1 MTPALRVLRS
11 ELRKL
16 LTTRLWWG
24 LLVGLLGASVVGVVA
39 TAALA
44 GRTLEGGTAAVPP
57 LTDPAT
63 VRAVYGAGVQ
73 TAYLCALALGVI
85 AMAGEFRHRTITAT
99 LLGEPRRGRLV
110 VAKGLALFVVA
121 LGYGLANAVVSVGVG
136 AGVITVRGASPLLTG
151 EGVPRAVALGVLA
164 VALWALIGFG
174 VGTLVRN
181 QVLALF
187 AAIGVASLA
196 DPLLGLLLNVVGA
209 GDAARFLPS
218 QATAA
223 LLSPAST
230 AAGVTSAYLPWWG
243 GALVLLGYA
252 AVSAALG
259 AAVTLRRDVT

>member
-1 MTPALRVLRS
+1 MTATVRVVRA

-24 LLVGLLGASVVGVVA
+24 LLVGLLVASVVGVLA
-39 TAALA
+39 TASLA
-44 GRTLEGGTAAVPP
+44 GRDLQGSGTAVPP

-73 TAYLCALALGVI
+73 TAYLCSLALGVI

-110 VAKGLALFVVA
+110 VAKALALAVVA
-121 LGYGLANAVVSVGVG
+121 LGYGVANAVVSVGVG
-136 AGVITVRGASPLLTG
+136 AAAITVRGASPMLTG
-151 EGVPRAVALGVLA
+151 DGVPRSVLLAVLA
-164 VALWALIGFG
+164 VTLWALIGFG

-196 DPLLGLLLNVVGA
+196 DPLLGLLLNVLDA
-209 GDAARFLPS
+209 GEAARFLPS

-223 LLSPAST
+223 LLTPPTT
-230 AAGVTSAYLPWWG
+230 AAGVTSTYLAWWG

-252 AVSAALG
+252 VVSAALG

>member
-1 MTPALRVLRS
+1 MTATVRIVRS

-16 LTTRLWWG
+16 LSTRLWWG
-24 LLVGLLGASVVGVVA
+24 LLVGLLAFSVVGVVA

-44 GRTLEGGTAAVPP
+44 GRDLQGQGASVPP
-57 LTDPAT
+57 LSDPAT
-63 VRAVYGAGVQ
+63 VRLVYGAGIQ

-110 VAKGLALFVVA
+110 AAKAVALSAVA
-121 LGYGLANAVVSVGVG
+121 LGYGVANAVVSVGVG
-136 AGVITVRGASPLLTG
+136 ATVITVRGASPQLTG
-151 EGVPRAVALGVLA
+151 DGVPRAVALGVLA

-196 DPLLGLLLNVVGA
+196 DPLLSLLLNVVDA
-209 GDAARFLPS
+209 GEAARFLPS
-218 QATAA
+218 QATTA
-223 LLSPAST
+223 LLSPATT
-230 AAGVTSAYLPWWG
+230 AGGVTSTYLPWWG

-252 AVSAALG
+252 VVSAALG
-259 AAVTLRRDVT
+259 AAVTLRRDIT

>member
-1 MTPALRVLRS
+1 VNASVRVVRA

-44 GRTLEGGTAAVPP
+44 GRDLQGSGAAVPP
-57 LTDPAT
+57 LSDPAT

-110 VAKGLALFVVA
+110 AAKAVALFAVA
-121 LGYGLANAVVSVGVG
+121 LGYGVANAVVSVGVG
-136 AGVITVRGASPLLTG
+136 AAVITVRGAEPMLFG
-151 EGVPRAVALGVLA
+151 DGVPRAVALAVLA

-174 VGTLVRN
+174 VGTLIRN

-196 DPLLGLLLNVVGA
+196 DPLLGLLLNVLHA

-223 LLSPAST
+223 LLTPPTT
-230 AAGVTSAYLPWWG
+230 AGGVTSTFLPWWG

-252 AVSAALG
+252 AVSAAIG
-259 AAVTLRRDVT
+259 AAVTLRRDIT